1 MDIEWST
8 VAYKDYMHWRATNK
22 KVSAKINRFL
32 NEIIEAGPLSGTG
45 KPEKLSGDLKGT
57 YSKRITEA
65 DRLVYKIENHTLLI
79 LSCKNHY

>member
-8 VAYKDYMHWRATNK
+8 VAYKDYKHWRATNK
-22 KVSAKINRFL
+22 KASEKIDRFL
-32 NEIIEAGPLSGTG
+32 KEILETGPLSGTG
-45 KPEKLSGDLKGT
+45 KPEKLSGDLKGA